1 MSNFSG
7 LPFRD
12 FVRKQIN
19 VRQKSLGKYTKIPS
33 QDLQHYTTKTPF
45 LRLVSSVNLTKGKN
59 IKNPVLDKVA
69 MLTGIPESELI
80 GKNLAQRF
88 MLQGG
93 VADDKDGKGLKE
105 GLNDGKSLFDGAY
118 GWGGPTERG
127 YVPMPGI
134 LNADVTYY
142 NDGAFAKTIINCK
155 VYNYT
160 QFALFDVLY
169 MRPGYTCLMEFGWT
183 QYLDN
188 NGELKTQDN
197 FKTPALKAVLGGGKT
212 QFEVYE
218 AIQKHRTE
226 TNGNYDGVFGK
237 VSKFNWT
244 LNTDGSYNCTIVLT
258 AMGDLIQALK
268 VNIASPNL
276 KSVKT
281 SDVGLAMEVAAGAVG
296 PLPPLIANANKTV
309 LNRELL
315 DIYLN
320 KSDTGTSGWGEY
332 VVKNYIGVENS
343 TGKSLPPTDL
353 SIPNSIY
360 SLTGTTTD
368 AENPVGQS
376 PQVFI
381 KYGAFLAFV
390 QSRLLLFNSKDNSP
404 IFSFDMNFKNLDKDE
419 NVILKMPGMFSSD
432 PRVCLI
438 PWENSIVPEGGLTM
452 PESSINKILSES
464 AWSYS
469 QYLGR
474 LSQICININFIA
486 SCLETVPEENGKIN
500 LLALLKA
507 INKGII
513 KALGGVNSFDIK
525 LDDENPSLIK
535 FIEDI
540 PQRRDDGT
548 SKEEGTYTR
557 FNIFGVKP
565 DVDGSFVRDINLT
578 AEISDNFASMIAI
591 GAQASSNQISEN
603 ALSFSQ
609 YNSGLIDRVIEEKL
623 NQGPKESIIEEE
635 EQIPKTI
642 KTNWETNINPP
653 ENSLFV
659 QTYGAL
665 QWTAETLDPLTSHN
679 STHCSLILG
688 ELTSEKFSGG
698 QQLQSPQF
706 LPFNLS
712 LEMDGL
718 SGMRLREKFLVTEAV
733 LPPSYQEDSIDMQIQ
748 GINHSINPTAWL
760 TKIETI
766 SVPAEKLAPIK
777 RPPSLS
783 SEVTYQTGAGG
794 GSGGAGNSNDP
805 TLLQDPP
812 PPLDPSSINRR
823 NAMQSSYNGVF
834 GRDGQKA
841 GMCAQ
846 WAWNLAK
853 NYVEYLRG
861 RGLSNPKQ
869 NAGGNANQNGY
880 HKRLVSAGYTQTKAG
895 TNISKAKLK
904 NLLITTTW
912 GYGDVVVYYGTD
924 GTGNHKKYGHT
935 QIYVGDINSYK
946 WASSYR
952 DNYKTYFPYNTTGNS
967 TKWDY
972 YVFRAPA
979 T

>member
-1 MSNFSG
+1 MSNLSG
-7 LPFRD
+7 SPFRD

-19 VRQKSLGKYTKIPS
+19 VRQKSLGKYTKIPT

-45 LRLVSSVNLTKGKN
+45 LRLVSSVNLTKGKD

-93 VADDKDGKGLKE
+93 VADDKAGKGLKE
-105 GLNDGKSLFDGAY
+105 GLNNGESLFDGAY

-155 VYNYT
+155 VYNKT
-160 QFALFDVLY
+160 QFSLFDVLY

-188 NGELKTQDN
+188 SGKLKTQDN
-197 FKTPALKAVLGGGKT
+197 FKTPAMKAVLGGGKT

-218 AIQKHRTE
+218 AIQKHRKE
-226 TNGNYDGVFGK
+226 TDGNYDAVFGK
-237 VSKFNWT
+237 VSKFTWT

-268 VNIASPNL
+268 VNISNPTVPQIESP
-276 KSVKT
+276 
-281 SDVGLAMEVAAGAVG
+281 GLFDGIAAELGTNPPA
-296 PLPPLIANANKTV
+296 PPLIANANKTV
-309 LNRELL
+309 LNRELF
-315 DIYLN
+315 DIYTAATAFP
-320 KSDTGTSGWGEY
+320 KSGWGEY
-332 VVKNYIGVENS
+332 IVKNYMGLEKD
-343 TGKSLPPTDL
+343 TGKSLPPTNL
-353 SIPNSIY
+353 TIPNSLY
-360 SLTGTTTD
+360 SLVGTTTD
-368 AENPVGQS
+368 SENPTGQS

-419 NVILKMPGMFSSD
+419 NVILKIPGMFSSD

-474 LSQICININFIA
+474 ISQINININFIA
-486 SCLETVPEENGKIN
+486 SCLETCPEENGKIN

-513 KALGGVNSFDIK
+513 KALGGINAFEVK

-548 SKEEGTYTR
+548 SKEEGEYTR

-565 DVDGSFVRDINLT
+565 DVDGSFVRDINLA

-603 ALSFSQ
+603 ALSFSK
-609 YNSGLIDRVIEEKL
+609 YNAGLIDRVIEEKL
-623 NQGPKESIIEEE
+623 NQGPKEAIIEEE
-635 EQIPKTI
+635 TQVPKTI
-642 KTNWETNINPP
+642 KSNWEININPP

-659 QTYGAL
+659 QTYGGL
-665 QWTAETLDPLTSHN
+665 QWTAATLDPLTSHN
-679 STHCSLILG
+679 ATHCSLILG

-718 SGMRLREKFLVTEAV
+718 SGMRLREKFLVTEAI
-733 LPPSYQEDSIDMQIQ
+733 LPPSYQEDSIDIQIQ
-748 GINHSINPTAWL
+748 GINHSINPSAWL
-760 TKIETI
+760 TKIDTI

-777 RPPSLS
+777 RPPPLS
-783 SEVTYQTGAGG
+783 SEVTVQAGAGG
-794 GSGGAGNSNDP
+794 GSGGAGNSGGP
-805 TLLQDPP
+805 TLLQDAP
-812 PPLDPSSINRR
+812 PPLDPSSINRK

-834 GRDGQKA
+834 GRDGQVS

-846 WAWNLAK
+846 WSWNLAK
-853 NYVEYLRG
+853 NYIEYLRG

-880 HKRLVSAGYTQTKAG
+880 WKRLVSAGYTQTKVG

-904 NLLITTTW
+904 NLISTTTW
-912 GYGDVVVYYGTD
+912 GYGDVLVYYGTNGN
-924 GTGNHKKYGHT
+924 GTHRKYGHT
-935 QIYVGDINSYK
+935 QIYVGDLNSSK
-946 WASSYR
+946 WASSKAT
-952 DNYKTYFPYNTTGNS
+952 NYSTSFPYNSRNS